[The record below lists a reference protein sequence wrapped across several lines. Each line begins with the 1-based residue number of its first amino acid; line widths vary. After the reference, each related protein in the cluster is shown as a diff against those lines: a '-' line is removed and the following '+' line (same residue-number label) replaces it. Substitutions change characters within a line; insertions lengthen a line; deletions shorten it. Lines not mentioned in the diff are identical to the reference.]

1 MAIPHASPGL
11 PVDLCPSGEVLSEA
25 KTNAL
30 VKNEAFEA
38 IRLAVPKGHEVCHNH
53 QVEGPITVHCLEG
66 SIAFTAEGETHAVRA
81 GQWLFLPGGVPHT
94 ITGLEDSL
102 VLLTV
107 MFR

>member
-1 MAIPHASPGL
+1 MAIPHASPGI
-11 PVDLCPSGEVLSEA
+11 PVDLSPAEEVLSEA

-38 IRLAVPKGHEVCHNH
+38 IRMAIPKGHEVCRNH
-53 QVEGPITVHCLEG
+53 QVDGPITVHCLEG
-66 SIAFTAEGETHAVRA
+66 QIAFDADGDAHSVRS
-81 GQWLFLPGGVPHT
+81 GQWLYLPGRVPHT
-94 ITGLEDSL
+94 ITGVEDSL